1 MKKGFKKLF
10 GIVVLLLL
18 PLLFQPTAYQI
29 LKLKTF
35 DALVEDKQ
43 PSGYFSILN
52 ITEKD
57 VEREGGYPF
66 PRKRLAEIQNKIIER
81 GAIGVG
87 WVVAFPQE
95 DRFGGDVAF
104 AESLQKIP
112 SVLATFENENGTYPL
127 TTGTVILGED
137 NGGYKATGVIENIEI
152 LKNSA
157 YQGIAVA
164 PTDVDQLVR
173 RMPLLMRTPEGWVS
187 AYGTEVL
194 KVLADADTY
203 VIKTNENGIQ
213 EVRVRGIPA
222 VPTDS
227 LGRKWISWVETPQFS
242 LADLWSNKANI
253 AGRFIFI
260 GVTAE
265 GVMPQIATPAGLLEP
280 HKIQAALSESILI
293 QDSPYI
299 PDYAKAVEI
308 LTLVASVSLV
318 WFILHLFGITWGLV
332 FVLMVMGG
340 TAYAEIYLIKSSGIL
355 LDFTWSFISQFI
367 TATVAFYLRFREQYK
382 LRQQIKK
389 QFEHYLDPRQV
400 KKLQNNPELLKLG
413 GEKRYA
419 TYLFTDVRGFTS
431 MSESLPPEDVTY
443 IMNKALT
450 AQQKAV
456 QRHEGMVD
464 KYIGDAMMA
473 IFNAPLDQQ
482 DHETRA
488 VDCALDIIENMKE
501 LNKELDNKGLPS
513 IAIGIGI
520 NSGDAVIGNMGSEA
534 RFDYTAI
541 GDAVNTG
548 ARLESATKEVGVDL
562 LVGENTILFNRY
574 RFDLV
579 DEIFVKGKE
588 EPLKVFTPRIE

>member
-1 MKKGFKKLF
+1 MIKHLKLL
-10 GIVVLLLL
+10 VLLVILVSPFINNWT
-18 PLLFQPTAYQI
+18 PLEI

-43 PSGYFSILN
+43 PSDYFSILN
-52 ITEKD
+52 ITERD

-66 PRKRLAEIQNKIIER
+66 PRRKLADIQDTLINQ

-87 WVVAFPQE
+87 WVIAFPQE
-95 DRFGGDVAF
+95 DRLGGDEVF
-104 AESLQKIP
+104 AESLQRIP

-194 KVLADADTY
+194 KVLAGADTY

-227 LGRKWISWVETPQFS
+227 LGRKWISWVDTPQFS
-242 LADLWSNKANI
+242 LSEISRTDMIKD
-253 AGRFIFI
+253 RFVFV
-260 GVTAE
+260 GVTAA

-299 PDYAKAVEI
+299 PDYSKAVEI

-332 FVLMVMGG
+332 FALMVMGG

-456 QRHEGMVD
+456 QKHEGMVD

-501 LNKELDNKGLPS
+501 LNKELENKGLPS

-520 NSGDAVIGNMGSEA
+520 NSGEAVIGNMGSEA